1 MIEGPSGACVL
12 SNSEPS
18 AATVVGDLNGFSG
31 AEGAIGSRDG
41 ESVVAGNETGG
52 AGVIGDGSNGYGSG
66 WRCGVDGD
74 DLRGCVANI
83 FSGIN
88 DADLIGDIS
97 I

>member
-18 AATVVGDLNGFSG
+18 AATVVGRFEWILR
-31 AEGAIGSRDG
+31 SRREPLVPEM
-41 ESVVAGNETGG
+41 ESVVAGNEIGG